1 MTRTIHTNLYSDSA
15 FDILKAVHNCIDS
28 EHLRRIDGRNADCCT
43 ITRAPDNEVTIEAD
57 YVAWRRSIFRKFQNN
72 DQEILNY
79 FAWVTKELLRKYCNN
94 NTNDYDFNTIWKR
107 TCTRPDLVSECYG
120 IDDNKTINI
129 SDVYMFY
136 ELLRNRCRVDRRYNT
151 KKLAKMRGEMRDP
164 ISTEQERIRR
174 EEEKKIMDKYEILL
188 KEQNFEMWGNK
199 MYTQYRRELEKAQNE
214 IYNKFKKMTDANI
227 AEIKRQRENDIKTL
241 NETLGLIIA

>member
-15 FDILKAVHNCIDS
+15 FDILKAVHNCINS
-28 EHLRRIDGRNADCCT
+28 EHLRRIDGCNADYCT
-43 ITRAPDNEVTIEAD
+43 ITRAPDNEVTIEAE
-57 YVAWRRSIFRKFQNN
+57 YISWKQNIFRKFQNN

-79 FAWVTKELLRKYCNN
+79 FAWVTKELLRKYCNIN
-94 NTNDYDFNTIWKR
+94 SYDFKTLWKR
-107 TCTRPDLVSECYG
+107 TSIRPDLVSECYG
-120 IDDNKTINI
+120 INDNKTINI

-136 ELLRNRCRVDRRYNT
+136 ELLRNRRLVNRKYNS

>member
-15 FDILKAVHNCIDS
+15 FDILKAVHNCIDR
-28 EHLRRIDGRNADCCT
+28 EHLRHIDGRNADCCT
-43 ITRAPDNEVTIEAD
+43 ITRAPDNEVTIEAE
-57 YVAWRRSIFRKFQNN
+57 YVSWKQNIFRKFQNN

-79 FAWVTKELLRKYCNN
+79 FAWVTKELLRKYCNIN
-94 NTNDYDFNTIWKR
+94 SYDFKTLWKR
-107 TCTRPDLVSECYG
+107 TSIRPDLVSECYG
-120 IDDNKTINI
+120 INDNKTINI

-136 ELLRNRCRVDRRYNT
+136 ELLRNRRLVNRKYNS

-227 AEIKRQRENDIKTL
+227 AEIKRQRENDIKAL

>member
-15 FDILKAVHNCIDS
+15 FDILKAVHNCMDS
-28 EHLRRIDGRNADCCT
+28 EHLRRIDGRNADWCT
-43 ITRAPDNEVTIEAD
+43 ITRAPDNEVTIEVE
-57 YVAWRRSIFRKFQNN
+57 YISWRQNIFRKFQNN

-79 FAWVTKELLRKYCNN
+79 FAWVTKELLHKYCNN
-94 NTNDYDFNTIWKR
+94 NTDYDFKTLWKR
-107 TCTRPDLVSECYG
+107 TCARPDLVSECYG
-120 IDDNKTINI
+120 INDNKTINI

-151 KKLAKMRGEMRDP
+151 KKLAKMRGEKRDP

-199 MYTQYRRELEKAQNE
+199 MYTQYHRELEKAQNE

-227 AEIKRQRENDIKTL
+227 AEIKRQRENDIKAL